1 MLHNMLPEGGAR
13 MQDAGRRVGIAAPT
27 AYLPL
32 LFLVPVTWLFYV
44 NYTLTPDLGLDLRP
58 LLFPFAIW
66 LGARFGRIGLIAYLV
81 GAFPFGFMTYST
93 SLWSVG
99 GYLGEYLASIAL
111 IQVFSREGTLNQ
123 RTASVFPRLQQIFW
137 EHPIFA
143 LLSFGLTLEFFC
155 AGLSLDLDLYPLFIL
170 LVLFLGARVSSELDF
185 ARLIKAIV
193 AAATI
198 VALTWVFNPFYL
210 NARLQFGGTD
220 WTFGHQLTQLLTDFA
235 TMVMA
240 LIIGRLIAR
249 EFRGRDPMRDP
260 MRDRGPRDADTGTI
274 ISLALVI
281 LLFAPIRLEIGV
293 NLLGLSPQLQ
303 MTVGL
308 PIAYAFAF
316 YLGSRYAMN
325 GVTLVAIAAT
335 VLFGA
340 TEFLVTNLA
349 TPDDPYRSDIRIYD
363 RTLDG
368 GLEFFAR
375 LAVRYLGF
383 TSCLAAPVFALVGS
397 LAIRKYR
404 QDEVAQLEKPVTAWS
419 GAMTSRPRR

>member
-1 MLHNMLPEGGAR
+1 
-13 MQDAGRRVGIAAPT
+13 
-27 AYLPL
+27 
-32 LFLVPVTWLFYV
+32 
-44 NYTLTPDLGLDLRP
+44 
-58 LLFPFAIW
+58 
-66 LGARFGRIGLIAYLV
+66 
-81 GAFPFGFMTYST
+81 
-93 SLWSVG
+93 
-99 GYLGEYLASIAL
+99 
-111 IQVFSREGTLNQ
+111 
-123 RTASVFPRLQQIFW
+123 
-137 EHPIFA
+137 
-143 LLSFGLTLEFFC
+143 
-155 AGLSLDLDLYPLFIL
+155 
-170 LVLFLGARVSSELDF
+170 
-185 ARLIKAIV
+185 
-193 AAATI
+193 
-198 VALTWVFNPFYL
+198 
-210 NARLQFGGTD
+210 
-220 WTFGHQLTQLLTDFA
+220 
-235 TMVMA
+235 
-240 LIIGRLIAR
+240 
-249 EFRGRDPMRDP
+249 
-260 MRDRGPRDADTGTI
+260 
-274 ISLALVI
+274 
-281 LLFAPIRLEIGV
+281 
-293 NLLGLSPQLQ
+293 